1 MKHKKF
7 FYAVLLAVSV
17 LFALALSACAKD
29 NGQSFS
35 IKEDRIWLDRYEERT
50 IELETGDASALTW
63 SSSDETVVTVSG
75 GLAVAQGEGTATV
88 TATSGKY
95 QDTITVTVSD
105 SGERP
110 RLTVEDPSAY
120 LDTQTDFGVTIE
132 YLTLQLPVAEY
143 EVEIADP
150 TVATF
155 ADGKITGNK
164 IGSTSATVTAQYKG
178 LELENTFT
186 LTCHEAYEILVE
198 NTEIDIYNTT
208 NETIRSAEIQ
218 ATLLYCGAENSSAEL
233 LYTVETGADYVTV
246 SGNTVTAKGVGEA
259 TIKVAYAED
268 SSVSVT
274 VSVHVHDNYIEENF
288 INSSVLDVTYDPY
301 TGDEEI
307 GGRKEGVYVYQQNEG
322 SSYYDCRV
330 FVSRRMDMLRDVYAE
345 GARYFAYDIYYT
357 SDADLY
363 LGLDYKTYFPVYDRF
378 ESDWLMM
385 LDSEGNVINRPVN
398 DEWFTIVY
406 DLYALVL
413 QYPSANA
420 AFYLVQTDDTP
431 VYVSNIRWWLDNSFF
446 QPEEEVTFTQ
456 GNGYTSATANEFVLF
471 HNTNEE
477 AYAPYDGNVGGR
489 EGVMKYTTEIST
501 WQGALANRSSLGDS
515 AAYGIEN
522 LRSHGSYFTFDI
534 YIEQAKQIYLAINQS
549 EFGASIFITPGT
561 TDISNLPW
569 LYLINEEGLRL
580 DTLYYDQW
588 ITVGI
593 RYSEYFVDNA
603 WRATMMFSS
612 GNVGDVI
619 YIDNL
624 CYYADDL
631 HIPDQFASS
640 TLPKGTTVTKDGES
654 IVRVTE
660 GEMAG
665 TILYQNAS
673 DKDASADFGKGIK
686 FTDVIGNMSGDKT
699 GGSPGTYFDDPEN
712 KFLSFEMYIGNNT
725 TGIGYFAQASTGSET
740 HFISQILPKEPIVV
754 GELFSDRMNVYNLD
768 GSLIDTLEAK
778 TWYKVYLPMEDG
790 GAEPQWVSLIL
801 TVYGGSPTA
810 PSELYIRNI
819 AAAHENPYATE
830 NVTEVVARKSNIQVR
845 YVDDFDGEPAIKYVD
860 AANDSWGGGIGF
872 AAIEDKSFWETDNVY
887 LQFEFYIKSGSTYR
901 VGTWV
906 SFPSTGT
913 AQASYNIDTA
923 TVGETFTSHG
933 GVYVYRNRTQQM
945 TKCVLDKWYTVLLV
959 IPTQNGEIPSWT
971 NTLFFVG
978 GTEDQPSEVYIRG
991 IKYVDQG
998 EDYMEFRQ
1006 ASGTLTKFKEEGEFL
1021 NTMQLVNG
1029 DTANW
1034 DNGIKFLTFENR
1046 MIQKIGANT
1055 IQFDVYFVDAVKFSF
1070 KQYFNDG
1077 SYNPNKEGPI
1087 VELGKEINDPRIKA
1101 KDADGNDVTV
1111 INTGAWYTI
1120 TFTMTFP
1127 GDHTIESYPF
1137 TSWSFLNF
1145 VPMVA
1150 SSGETCTTYM
1160 RNIQYLSIES

>member
-7 FYAVLLAVSV
+7 FYAVLFAISV
-17 LFALALSACAKD
+17 LFALTLSACTKD
-29 NGQSFS
+29 DGQAVS
-35 IKEDRIWLDRYEERT
+35 IKEDRIWLDRYEERM
-50 IELETGDASALTW
+50 IEMETGDASKLTW

-75 GLAVAQGEGTATV
+75 GLAVAQGEGSAVITAS
-88 TATSGKY
+88 SGKQ
-95 QDTITVTVSD
+95 QDSVTVTVSD

-110 RLTVEDPSAY
+110 RLTVDDPSAY
-120 LDTQTDFGVTIE
+120 LDTETDFAVMIE
-132 YLTLQLPVAEY
+132 YLTSQIPLAEY
-143 EVEIADP
+143 EVEIKDP
-150 TVATF
+150 SIATF
-155 ADGKITGNK
+155 ADGKITGK
-164 IGSTSATVTAQYKG
+164 DIGSTSVTITAQYKG

-186 LTCHEAYEILVE
+186 LTCHAAYEILVQ

-208 NETIRSAEIQ
+208 NETIRSAQIKAQ
-218 ATLLYCGAENSSAEL
+218 LMYCGEADSSAEL
-233 LYTVETGADYVTV
+233 LYTVESGADYVTV
-246 SGNTVTAKGVGEA
+246 SGNTVTAKAVGESK
-259 TIKVAYAED
+259 IKVAYAED
-268 SSVSVT
+268 PSVSATVSVSV
-274 VSVHVHDNYIEENF
+274 HENYIEESF
-288 INSSVLDVTYDPY
+288 INSSVLDVTYEPY
-301 TGDEEI
+301 TGEEEI
-307 GGRKEGVYVYQQNEG
+307 GGRKEGVFVYQQNEG
-322 SSYYDCRV
+322 NSYYDCRV

-385 LDSEGNVINRPVN
+385 LDSEGNEINRPLN

-420 AFYLVQTDDTP
+420 AFYLVQTDETP
-431 VYVSNIRWWLDNSFF
+431 VYVSNIRWWLDDSFF
-446 QPEEEVTFTQ
+446 QEEEAVTYTQ
-456 GNGYTSATANEFVLF
+456 VDNYISASANEFVLF

-477 AYAPYDGNVGGR
+477 AYAPYAESVGGR

-501 WQGALANRSSLGDS
+501 WHGALANRSSLGDS

-522 LRSHGSYFTFDI
+522 LRSHGAYFTFDI
-534 YIEQAKQIYLAINQS
+534 YIENAEQIYLAINQS
-549 EFGASIFITPGT
+549 ANGAAVFITPEM
-561 TDISNLPW
+561 TDVSNLPW

-580 DTLYYDQW
+580 DTLYYNQW
-588 ITVGI
+588 IKVGI
-593 RYSEYFVDNA
+593 RYFDYFEDNV
-603 WRATMMFSS
+603 WRSTIMFSS

-624 CYYADDL
+624 CYYANDS
-631 HIPDQFASS
+631 HIPDQFAPS
-640 TLPKGTTVTKDGES
+640 TLPKGTAVTKDGET
-654 IVRVTE
+654 IVKVTE

-665 TILYQNAS
+665 SILYRNAS

-686 FTDVIGNMSGDKT
+686 FTDVIGNMSADKT
-699 GGSPGTYFDDPEN
+699 GGSPGSYFEDPEN

-754 GELFSDRMNVYNLD
+754 GQLFSDRMNVYHLD
-768 GSLIDTLEAK
+768 GSLIDMLEAK

-790 GAEPQWVSLIL
+790 GADPQWVSLIL
-801 TVYGGSPTA
+801 TVYGGSPEA
-810 PSELYIRNI
+810 PSEVYIRNI
-819 AAAHENPYATE
+819 AAAHENPYATK
-830 NVTEVVARKSNIQVR
+830 NVTEVTARKSNIQVR
-845 YVDDFDGEPAIKYVD
+845 YVDNFDGEPAIKYVD

-872 AAIEDKSFWETDNVY
+872 AAIEDKSFWKTDNVY

-901 VGTWV
+901 IGTWV
-906 SFPSTGT
+906 SFPSTGD

-933 GVYVYRNRTQQM
+933 GVYVYRNRTQSM

-978 GTEDQPSEVYIRG
+978 GTEGQPSEVYIRG
-991 IKYVDQG
+991 IKYVDKG

-1006 ASGTLTKFKEEGEFL
+1006 ASGTLTKCKDEGEFYD
-1021 NTMQLVNG
+1021 TMQLVNG

-1034 DNGIKFLTFENR
+1034 DNGVKFLTFENR
-1046 MIQKIGANT
+1046 MMVKLKVNT
-1055 IQFDVYFVDAVKFSF
+1055 IQFDVYFVDAAKFSF

-1077 SYNPNKEGPI
+1077 SYNPNAEGPI
-1087 VELGKEINDPRIKA
+1087 VEIGKEINDPRIKV
-1101 KDADGNDVTV
+1101 KDAEGNGVTV

-1127 GDHTIESYPF
+1127 GDYTIDTYPF

-1145 VPMVA
+1145 VPMVTSA
-1150 SSGETCTTYM
+1150 GESCTTYM
-1160 RNIQYLSIES
+1160 RNIEYLRIED